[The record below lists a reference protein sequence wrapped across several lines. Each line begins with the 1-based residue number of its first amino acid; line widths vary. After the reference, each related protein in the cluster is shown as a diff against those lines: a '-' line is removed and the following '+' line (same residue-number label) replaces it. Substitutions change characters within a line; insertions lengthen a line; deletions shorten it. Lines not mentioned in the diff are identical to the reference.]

1 MPKHK
6 KEKAGPGMRHQP
18 LATQVGLEH
27 LNFEL
32 LVGWGGHRIFVV
44 FSGLTS

>member
-32 LVGWGGHRIFVV
+32 LWLGGNRIFVV
-44 FSGLTS
+44 LSGLTS